1 DGIDLMLVDYL
12 LRPGLHVRKPR
23 HAAGI
28 AILTIYACLLLILA
42 LSYFRLVYTV
52 TANPGYTPR
61 GPQWHAQKRERRPS
75 RPRQPAPRH
84 VDPEKGNGVLK
95 APSTPNGGLPASPYA
110 PVSSA
115 YGPINDTVIPSLQEF
130 YMRDVFTCESDG
142 PIYWVFTMIFMA
154 KFVAETRVSQSLRPI
169 QAGPSLLALSI
180 WQALAIYMPNPP
192 LDGRPL
198 PFRTVTYGG
207 QYPLPLDPPNPT
219 PSTPQPGGPMRTF
232 AILHSRPG
240 ENIWDLGYFR
250 NFKAVMGEHWYDW
263 IFPIKHSPCGKHDR
277 SDCEFET
284 GPVVERLKR
293 EAGILPPNST
303 GMEEHPR
310 RHRRRRRR
318 RSGHGSGTDGEEGQ
332 GEKHRHRRRRKR
344 HGSRDG
350 LPGHEI
356 LA

>member
-1 DGIDLMLVDYL
+1 MSG
-12 LRPGLHVRKPR
+12 
-23 HAAGI
+23 
-28 AILTIYACLLLILA
+28 
-42 LSYFRLVYTV
+42 S
-52 TANPGYTPR
+52 
-61 GPQWHAQKRERRPS
+61 
-75 RPRQPAPRH
+75 
-84 VDPEKGNGVLK
+84 
-95 APSTPNGGLPASPYA
+95 
-110 PVSSA
+110 
-115 YGPINDTVIPSLQEF
+115 SLQF
-130 YMRDVFTCESDG
+130 VFQNSTTIEN
-142 PIYWVFTMIFMA
+142 
-154 KFVAETRVSQSLRPI
+154 
-169 QAGPSLLALSI
+169 LSRRTKV
-180 WQALAIYMPNPP
+180 WQLAIYMPNPP